1 MILKIV
7 SWTVVMFFALG
18 WTYGMFFPYYST
30 RQNIMI
36 VGWWWISIIGV
47 LILQLSPLHLLYI
60 MPLAL
65 IFSMIIPGLT
75 GTIAILAMLALI
87 HYLN

>member
-18 WTYGMFFPYYST
+18 WTYGMFFPYYRT

-36 VGWWWISIIGV
+36 VVCLWFSIIGV